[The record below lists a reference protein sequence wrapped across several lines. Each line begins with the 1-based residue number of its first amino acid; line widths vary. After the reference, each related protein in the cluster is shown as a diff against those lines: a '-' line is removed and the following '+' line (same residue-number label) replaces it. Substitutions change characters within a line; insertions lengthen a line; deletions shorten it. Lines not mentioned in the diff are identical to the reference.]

1 MSLEEVRFFS
11 KRAMLTHAHTKET
24 CHLEERV
31 SEQMEIKF
39 KGYSNAFIY
48 TCQTSNNPTLNL
60 IVR

>member
-24 CHLEERV
+24 YLEERV

-39 KGYSNAFIY
+39 KGYSNAFIH
-48 TCQTSNNPTLNL
+48 TCQTS
-60 IVR
+60 